1 MSNNRKNSLEDE
13 FRSSQTYQILSGV
26 SNAAADAVAQ
36 GVAKAADAVGA
47 AVNQVGTSVQQT
59 VNNTWRSAQQ
69 NAGAPRRVGNPA
81 QPAPGA
87 FHRQAAPPFTPQ
99 QPVRQQPYPQP
110 APRQVPQQ
118 APANVKL
125 VHKGSAAK
133 WYITAATALL
143 YAWNL
148 PLSEPVH
155 YVLFGLAVVGAFFL
169 SSKLFKGKKEFV
181 PVEAPK
187 PKAPEKPKEE
197 EKPSAT
203 GNPEVDKI
211 IDEGRDYLKRLRA
224 ANDAIP
230 DEALSEDIDRME
242 KASADIFRY
251 IADHPNKA
259 PQVRK
264 FMNYYLPTTLKLLDS
279 YQRLSSQSV
288 KGEYISSTL
297 FNIVGM
303 MHTVADAFEK
313 QLDALFADE
322 AMDVSAEISVFET
335 LLQQEGLAEERQQK
349 QTASRPEPP
358 QQ

>member
-1 MSNNRKNSLEDE
+1 MSNNGKNSLEEE
-13 FRSSQTYQILSGV
+13 FRSSQTYKILSDV
-26 SNAAADAVAQ
+26 ADTAAGAVAQ
-36 GVAKAADAVGA
+36 GVTKAAEAVGN
-47 AVNQVGTSVQQT
+47 AVQQVGPTVQQA
-59 VNNTWRSAQQ
+59 VNNTWRAAQQ
-69 NAGAPRRVGNPA
+69 ANRNTQRVGNPA

-87 FHRQAAPPFTPQ
+87 YRQRQQTAPPF
-99 QPVRQQPYPQP
+99 
-110 APRQVPQQ
+110 VPQQ
-118 APANVKL
+118 QPRRQTAPQQAAQPPVPMKA
-125 VHKGSAAK
+125 VRKGSAAK
-133 WYITAATALL
+133 WYITAAAAML

-148 PLSEPVH
+148 PLYEPVH
-155 YVLFGLAVVGAFFL
+155 YVLFGLVLAGAFFL
-169 SSKLFKGKKEFV
+169 SSKLFRGKKEFI
-181 PVEAPK
+181 PVEQPK

-211 IDEGRDYLKRLRA
+211 IDEGRDYLKRLRS

-279 YQRLSSQSV
+279 YQRLSAQSV

-313 QLDALFADE
+313 QLDSLFADE

-349 QTASRPEPP
+349 QTAGQTEDP
-358 QQ
+358 QS